1 MSSPPSVPNSYCG
14 SDTFRKDSVGWS
26 SSLKAPDRPRYEA
39 PEEFDVRQPIRPIKV
54 LDVEA
59 GEDDVARELDQL
71 LSVGAGRRRRREQQE
86 SAHRRRFVVGRRR
99 DDAAGAR
106 GIGQPAGRDSR
117 PQGHGAPALV
127 TVTEILQ
134 KQAL

>member
-1 MSSPPSVPNSYCG
+1 MRC
-14 SDTFRKDSVGWS
+14 
-26 SSLKAPDRPRYEA
+26 RPAGLARARACAFPLAVEKHATQY
-39 PEEFDVRQPIRPIKV
+39 PKQLNVCQSIRPIKV